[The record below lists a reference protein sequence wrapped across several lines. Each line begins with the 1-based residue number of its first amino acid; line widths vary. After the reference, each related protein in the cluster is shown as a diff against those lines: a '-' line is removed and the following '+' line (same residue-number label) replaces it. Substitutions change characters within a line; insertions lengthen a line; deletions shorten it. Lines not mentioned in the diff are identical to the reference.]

1 MSTSDTIR
9 TNDGQSRVV
18 YDESKRL
25 AVDQIAAAAAQADSP
40 QYCTVIRL
48 SDLEQP
54 RSFGRLNPTAVEDMR
69 GYLSSFKPSL
79 RHVDLADGIKAAKKQ
94 FETENTMRHVLH
106 IVSDFR
112 GVDWSERNKESLGQS
127 FAELTTEGIEI
138 HLLDS
143 VTPERSAQHK
153 TPLASDN
160 LAIVDFA
167 PDARIVPRNKE
178 VEFTVKVHNYS
189 DSEKKG
195 VFLRL
200 RVNGQVR
207 EEGAVALRSVPP
219 HGESVAKIT
228 LGSGLDM
235 GPAPEGEDSF
245 PSDQFALVSVHLE
258 GETGGI
264 AEDNVRYTV
273 VEVRNTVPILIVDNQ
288 PAARGTKQAES
299 FFLKEL
305 FTEPI
310 KGYDV
315 QVKSASD
322 LENLNLQQYSSI
334 YICDVPKFS
343 DAARKN
349 LEDYVR
355 SGGGVAFFMGPSIKS
370 DTIKDYNER
379 LYRKGEG
386 IFPVPL
392 ERVVGVDVPENKRI
406 LNRLHRMSTLN
417 KKLLVPE
424 AMRSHPALERI
435 YTDNRGQKIKEDD
448 YEKFFMFVIIDRY
461 VQVNRQQLRS
471 GLGGVDTLMYLQNS
485 KPIDNYTRAVNTLT
499 DRLLP
504 IIENPTP
511 KTQKYV
517 ETLKRFRSELR
528 QIAGSTSEL
537 FVLGQAIRALL
548 NDSGDEANKRP
559 GLVDFWAMA
568 ENAQLAEDFKKLG
581 DEVSYGDPL
590 YVAKTFGK
598 GRVTA
603 FMTSAGASWNDL
615 EGPGKIYYPP
625 LMINM
630 QSYLASSGTDANLV
644 LGGAYEFALD
654 RNVYDSKVRK
664 WRLAEDAKANKTV
677 VKPLGDELMLT
688 DEKADAYRLI
698 ATDGKNNPG
707 VYLYRFLEKRRDG
720 GKPGEPGKNRPD
732 YRALPFNVDAIAESN
747 LARADS
753 DDITQIARGAS
764 LHTASDESLK
774 DKLIVHEAGPVGE
787 PLALFHHSDG
797 VDLRAGDGGAA
808 ELPYAARRGR
818 RPVARGSLGQTR
830 DGRCV
835 IRLFSPFPGGEWMS
849 VARRS
854 ASWSSRRGAS
864 CHTG

>member
-1 MSTSDTIR
+1 
-9 TNDGQSRVV
+9 
-18 YDESKRL
+18 
-25 AVDQIAAAAAQADSP
+25 
-40 QYCTVIRL
+40 
-48 SDLEQP
+48 
-54 RSFGRLNPTAVEDMR
+54 
-69 GYLSSFKPSL
+69 
-79 RHVDLADGIKAAKKQ
+79 
-94 FETENTMRHVLH
+94 
-106 IVSDFR
+106 
-112 GVDWSERNKESLGQS
+112 
-127 FAELTTEGIEI
+127 
-138 HLLDS
+138 
-143 VTPERSAQHK
+143 
-153 TPLASDN
+153 
-160 LAIVDFA
+160 
-167 PDARIVPRNKE
+167 
-178 VEFTVKVHNYS
+178 
-189 DSEKKG
+189 
-195 VFLRL
+195 
-200 RVNGQVR
+200 
-207 EEGAVALRSVPP
+207 
-219 HGESVAKIT
+219 
-228 LGSGLDM
+228 
-235 GPAPEGEDSF
+235 
-245 PSDQFALVSVHLE
+245 
-258 GETGGI
+258 
-264 AEDNVRYTV
+264 
-273 VEVRNTVPILIVDNQ
+273 
-288 PAARGTKQAES
+288 
-299 FFLKEL
+299 
-305 FTEPI
+305 
-310 KGYDV
+310 
-315 QVKSASD
+315 
-322 LENLNLQQYSSI
+322 
-334 YICDVPKFS
+334 
-343 DAARKN
+343 
-349 LEDYVR
+349 
-355 SGGGVAFFMGPSIKS
+355 
-370 DTIKDYNER
+370 
-379 LYRKGEG
+379 
-386 IFPVPL
+386 
-392 ERVVGVDVPENKRI
+392 
-406 LNRLHRMSTLN
+406 MSTLN

-424 AMRSHPALERI
+424 AMRSHPALEKI

-615 EGPGKIYYPP
+615 EGPGKYYPP

-677 VKPLGDELMLT
+677 VKPLGDELMST

-707 VYLYRFLEKRRDG
+707 VYLYRFLEKRRDAAR
-720 GKPGEPGKNRPD
+720 PGERQEPAGLSGFAFQRRRHRREQSGSGN
-732 YRALPFNVDAIAESN
+732 
-747 LARADS
+747 S

-774 DKLIVHEAGPVGE
+774 DKLIAGS
-787 PLALFHHSDG
+787 ATC
-797 VDLRAGDGGAA
+797 
-808 ELPYAARRGR
+808 RRT
-818 RPVARGSLGQTR
+818 PGS
-830 DGRCV
+830 
-835 IRLFSPFPGGEWMS
+835 I
-849 VARRS
+849 
-854 ASWSSRRGAS
+854 SSF
-864 CHTG
+864 